1 MFPTLII
8 ILFYAKSNTKKHKK
22 INTNNCYFF
31 KPINSVNFQHLNPL
45 KEVKNNLPNSVLV
58 NLYKE
63 SLVLGVT
70 PANVDKKAQAFPPV
84 EEKNTAIAAEEPLIA
99 PIKFLGEHQKK
110 ILVLVQDPDAVHLN
124 ERAFD
129 LLTSI
134 LNACKLTIADI
145 ALINLANKNFSLHQ
159 ILTQAPSEL
168 VLVFDINPTQLK
180 IKLPTK
186 LYTPIL
192 LGETQLLFS
201 NNLSQMQG
209 IDQASKIEKTKLWSA
224 LKIIFKL

>member
-1 MFPTLII
+1 M
-8 ILFYAKSNTKKHKK
+8 
-22 INTNNCYFF
+22 
-31 KPINSVNFQHLNPL
+31 
-45 KEVKNNLPNSVLV
+45 KEVKNKLPNSVLV

-63 SLVLGVT
+63 SLVLGAVT
-70 PANVDKKAQAFPPV
+70 LNVDKKVQVSPPV
-84 EEKNTAIAAEEPLIA
+84 AEINAAIAAEEPLTA

-110 ILVLVQDPDAVHLN
+110 ILVLVQDVDAVHLN

-129 LLTSI
+129 LLT
-134 LNACKLTIADI
+134 DI

-159 ILTQAPSEL
+159 ILTQVPSEL
-168 VLVFDINPTQLK
+168 VLVFDILPTQLK

-209 IDQASKIEKTKLWSA
+209 IDQASKIEKTKLWTA
-224 LKIIFKL
+224 LKLIFKL

>member
-1 MFPTLII
+1 M
-8 ILFYAKSNTKKHKK
+8 
-22 INTNNCYFF
+22 
-31 KPINSVNFQHLNPL
+31 
-45 KEVKNNLPNSVLV
+45 KEVKNILPNSVLV

-70 PANVDKKAQAFPPV
+70 PSNVDKKAQASPTV
-84 EEKNTAIAAEEPLIA
+84 EEENAAIAEEAPLIT

-110 ILVLVQDPDAVHLN
+110 ILVLVQDIDAVHLN

-159 ILTQAPSEL
+159 ILTQVPSDL

-209 IDQASKIEKTKLWSA
+209 IDQASKIEKTKLWTA

>member
-1 MFPTLII
+1 MGLTYTWELTA
-8 ILFYAKSNTKKHKK
+8 LKKQNSENFENIVVGTTWKLTGTDEDG
-22 INTNNCYFF
+22 ISGIFNGATPFTPQDLNGDGFF
-31 KPINSVNFQHLNPL
+31 GARI
-45 KEVKNNLPNSVLV
+45 
-58 NLYKE
+58 
-63 SLVLGVT
+63 
-70 PANVDKKAQAFPPV
+70 V
-84 EEKNTAIAAEEPLIA
+84 EEKNTAIAEEEPLIA

-110 ILVLVQDPDAVHLN
+110 ILVLVQDMDAVHLN

-159 ILTQAPSEL
+159 ILTQVPSDL

-209 IDQASKIEKTKLWSA
+209 IDQASKIEKTKLWTA
-224 LKIIFKL
+224 LKIIFNL

>member
-1 MFPTLII
+1 M
-8 ILFYAKSNTKKHKK
+8 
-22 INTNNCYFF
+22 
-31 KPINSVNFQHLNPL
+31 
-45 KEVKNNLPNSVLV
+45 KEEKNKLPNSVLV

-63 SLVLGVT
+63 SLVLGT
-70 PANVDKKAQAFPPV
+70 APANVDKKAPTSPPI
-84 EEKNTAIAAEEPLIA
+84 EEKNPTIAAEEPLIA

-110 ILVLVQDPDAVHLN
+110 ILVLVQDLDAVHLN
-124 ERAFD
+124 ERDFD

-159 ILTQAPSEL
+159 ILTQVPSDF
-168 VLVFDINPTQLK
+168 VLIFDINPTQLK

-192 LGETQLLFS
+192 LGSTELLFS

-209 IDQASKIEKTKLWSA
+209 IDQSSKIEKTKLWSA
-224 LKIIFKL
+224 LKLIFKL

>member
-1 MFPTLII
+1 M
-8 ILFYAKSNTKKHKK
+8 
-22 INTNNCYFF
+22 
-31 KPINSVNFQHLNPL
+31 

-63 SLVLGVT
+63 SLVLGVA
-70 PANVDKKAQAFPPV
+70 PVNVDKKAQPSPTTEPENAI
-84 EEKNTAIAAEEPLIA
+84 IAAENDPIV

-110 ILVLVQDPDAVHLN
+110 ILVLVQDTSAVHLN
-124 ERAFD
+124 ERDFD

-145 ALINLANKNFSLHQ
+145 ALINLANKNYSLHQ
-159 ILTQAPSEL
+159 ILTQAPSEI
-168 VLVFDINPTQLK
+168 VLIFDINPTQLK

-186 LYTPIL
+186 IYSPIL

-201 NNLSQMQG
+201 NNLSNMQG
-209 IDQASKIEKTKLWSA
+209 IDQDSKIEKTKLWNA
-224 LKIIFKL
+224 LKLIFKL

>member
-1 MFPTLII
+1 M
-8 ILFYAKSNTKKHKK
+8 KEE
-22 INTNNCYFF
+22 NN
-31 KPINSVNFQHLNPL
+31 K
-45 KEVKNNLPNSVLV
+45 LPNSVLV

-63 SLVLGVT
+63 SLVLGT
-70 PANVDKKAQAFPPV
+70 SSANVDKKAPTSPTI
-84 EEKNTAIAAEEPLIA
+84 EEKNSTIAAEEPLIA

-110 ILVLVQDPDAVHLN
+110 ILVLVQDMDAVHLN

-159 ILTQAPSEL
+159 ILTQVPSDF
-168 VLVFDINPTQLK
+168 VLIFDINPMQLK

-192 LGETQLLFS
+192 LGTTQLLFS

-209 IDQASKIEKTKLWSA
+209 IDQVSKIEKTKLWSA
-224 LKIIFKL
+224 LKLIFKL

>member
-1 MFPTLII
+1 M
-8 ILFYAKSNTKKHKK
+8 KEE
-22 INTNNCYFF
+22 NN
-31 KPINSVNFQHLNPL
+31 K
-45 KEVKNNLPNSVLV
+45 LPNSVLV

-63 SLVLGVT
+63 SLVLGT
-70 PANVDKKAQAFPPV
+70 ASANVDKKAPTSLPI
-84 EEKNTAIAAEEPLIA
+84 EEKNSTIEAEEPLIA

-110 ILVLVQDPDAVHLN
+110 ILVLVQDMDAVHLN

-159 ILTQAPSEL
+159 ILTQVPSDF
-168 VLVFDINPTQLK
+168 VLIFDINPMQLK

-192 LGETQLLFS
+192 LGTTQLLFS

-224 LKIIFKL
+224 LKLIFKL

>member
-1 MFPTLII
+1 MIEV
-8 ILFYAKSNTKKHKK
+8 
-22 INTNNCYFF
+22 NN
-31 KPINSVNFQHLNPL
+31 K
-45 KEVKNNLPNSVLV
+45 LPNSVLV
-58 NLYKE
+58 HLYKE
-63 SLVLGVT
+63 SLVLGVA
-70 PANVDKKAQAFPPV
+70 PANVDKKEV
-84 EEKNTAIAAEEPLIA
+84 REDITTTT

-110 ILVLVQDPDAVHLN
+110 ILVLVQDLDAVHLN

-145 ALINLANKNFSLHQ
+145 ALINLANKHFSLHQ
-159 ILTQAPSEL
+159 ILSEVPSEL
-168 VLVFDINPTQLK
+168 VLVFDINPSQLK

-186 LYTPIL
+186 LYTPIV
-192 LGETQLLFS
+192 LGATQLLFS

>member
-1 MFPTLII
+1 M
-8 ILFYAKSNTKKHKK
+8 
-22 INTNNCYFF
+22 
-31 KPINSVNFQHLNPL
+31 
-45 KEVKNNLPNSVLV
+45 KEVNNKLPNSVLV
-58 NLYKE
+58 QLYKE
-63 SLVLGVT
+63 SIVLCEA
-70 PANVDKKAQAFPPV
+70 PANVDKKETSEVTTPTV
-84 EEKNTAIAAEEPLIA
+84 

-110 ILVLVQDPDAVHLN
+110 ILVLVQDLNAVHLN

-159 ILTQAPSEL
+159 ILTQVPSEF
-168 VLVFDINPTQLK
+168 VLIFDIHPTQLK

-186 LYTPIL
+186 LYAPIL

-201 NNLSQMQG
+201 NNLSTMQG
-209 IDQASKIEKTKLWSA
+209 IDTDSKIEKTKLWSA
-224 LKIIFKL
+224 LKLLFKL

>member
-1 MFPTLII
+1 M
-8 ILFYAKSNTKKHKK
+8 
-22 INTNNCYFF
+22 
-31 KPINSVNFQHLNPL
+31 
-45 KEVKNNLPNSVLV
+45 KEVKNILPNSVLV

-63 SLVLGVT
+63 SLVLGSA
-70 PANVDKKAQAFPPV
+70 PANVDKKESAAPPTESENATIAV
-84 EEKNTAIAAEEPLIA
+84 ETTPIE

-110 ILVLVQDPDAVHLN
+110 ILVLVQDSNAVHLN
-124 ERAFD
+124 ERDFD

-159 ILTQAPSEL
+159 ILTQVPSDF
-168 VLVFDINPTQLK
+168 VLLFDINPLQLK

-192 LGETQLLFS
+192 LGTTQLLFS
-201 NNLSQMQG
+201 NNLSNMQG
-209 IDQASKIEKTKLWSA
+209 IDQASKIEKTKLWNA
-224 LKIIFKL
+224 LKLIFKL

>member
-1 MFPTLII
+1 M
-8 ILFYAKSNTKKHKK
+8 
-22 INTNNCYFF
+22 
-31 KPINSVNFQHLNPL
+31 
-45 KEVKNNLPNSVLV
+45 KEVKNKLPNSVLV

-63 SLVLGVT
+63 SLVLGTALV
-70 PANVDKKAQAFPPV
+70 NVDKKVPPKIPAST
-84 EEKNTAIAAEEPLIA
+84 EIDSISEDAT
-99 PIKFLGEHQKK
+99 PIGPVKFLGEHQKK
-110 ILVLVQDPDAVHLN
+110 ILVLVQDMDAVHLN

-145 ALINLANKNFSLHQ
+145 ALINLANKNFSFHQ
-159 ILTQAPSEL
+159 ILTQVPSDF
-168 VLVFDINPTQLK
+168 VLIFDINPTQLK

-201 NNLSQMQG
+201 NNLAQMQG
-209 IDQASKIEKTKLWSA
+209 IDQASKIEKTKLWTA

>member
-1 MFPTLII
+1 M
-8 ILFYAKSNTKKHKK
+8 
-22 INTNNCYFF
+22 
-31 KPINSVNFQHLNPL
+31 

-63 SLVLGVT
+63 SLVLGVA
-70 PANVDKKAQAFPPV
+70 PANVDKKAQASPPI
-84 EEKNTAIAAEEPLIA
+84 EAKNTAIAADEPLIA

-159 ILTQAPSEL
+159 ILTQVPSEL

-209 IDQASKIEKTKLWSA
+209 IDQASKIEKTKLWTA

>member
-1 MFPTLII
+1 M
-8 ILFYAKSNTKKHKK
+8 
-22 INTNNCYFF
+22 
-31 KPINSVNFQHLNPL
+31 
-45 KEVKNNLPNSVLV
+45 KEVKNKLPNSVLV
-58 NLYKE
+58 HLYKE
-63 SLVLGVT
+63 SLVLGK
-70 PANVDKKAQAFPPV
+70 AKSNVDKKAQPTIPASTEIDSISEDTSP
-84 EEKNTAIAAEEPLIA
+84 IG

-159 ILTQAPSEL
+159 ILIQVPSEF
-168 VLVFDINPTQLK
+168 VLVFDILPTQLK

-209 IDQASKIEKTKLWSA
+209 IDQASKIEKTKLWTA
-224 LKIIFKL
+224 LKLIFKL

>member
-1 MFPTLII
+1 
-8 ILFYAKSNTKKHKK
+8 
-22 INTNNCYFF
+22 
-31 KPINSVNFQHLNPL
+31 
-45 KEVKNNLPNSVLV
+45 
-58 NLYKE
+58 
-63 SLVLGVT
+63 
-70 PANVDKKAQAFPPV
+70 
-84 EEKNTAIAAEEPLIA
+84 
-99 PIKFLGEHQKK
+99 
-110 ILVLVQDPDAVHLN
+110 VQDPDAVHLN

-145 ALINLANKNFSLHQ
+145 ALINNANKNFSLHQ
-159 ILTQAPSEL
+159 ILKQVPSDF

-192 LGETQLLFS
+192 LGETQILFS
-201 NNLSQMQG
+201 NNLSTMQG
-209 IDQASKIEKTKLWSA
+209 LDQDSKIEKTKLWTA

>member
-1 MFPTLII
+1 M
-8 ILFYAKSNTKKHKK
+8 
-22 INTNNCYFF
+22 
-31 KPINSVNFQHLNPL
+31 

-63 SLVLGVT
+63 SLVLGVAPT
-70 PANVDKKAQAFPPV
+70 NVDKKVQASQPV
-84 EEKNTAIAAEEPLIA
+84 EEKNTAIASEEHLTA

-129 LLTSI
+129 
-134 LNACKLTIADI
+134 I

-159 ILTQAPSEL
+159 ILTQVPSDF
-168 VLVFDINPTQLK
+168 VLIFDINPTQLK

-192 LGETQLLFS
+192 LGATQLLFS
-201 NNLSQMQG
+201 NNLSTMQG
-209 IDQASKIEKTKLWSA
+209 LDQDSKIEKTKLWSA

>member
-1 MFPTLII
+1 M
-8 ILFYAKSNTKKHKK
+8 
-22 INTNNCYFF
+22 
-31 KPINSVNFQHLNPL
+31 

-70 PANVDKKAQAFPPV
+70 LANVDKKAQASSSI
-84 EEKNTAIAAEEPLIA
+84 EEKNTAIAEEEPLTA

-110 ILVLVQDPDAVHLN
+110 ILVLVQDLDAVHLN

-159 ILTQAPSEL
+159 ILTQVPSDF
-168 VLVFDINPTQLK
+168 VLIFDINPIQLK

-209 IDQASKIEKTKLWSA
+209 IDQASKIEKTKLWTA

>member
-1 MFPTLII
+1 M
-8 ILFYAKSNTKKHKK
+8 
-22 INTNNCYFF
+22 
-31 KPINSVNFQHLNPL
+31 
-45 KEVKNNLPNSVLV
+45 KEVKNKLPNSVLV

-63 SLVLGVT
+63 SLVLDAALV
-70 PANVDKKAQAFPPV
+70 NVDKKAPETLPV
-84 EEKNTAIAAEEPLIA
+84 AEKNEAVEAEDDLTA

-110 ILVLVQDPDAVHLN
+110 ILVLVQDVDAVHLN

-159 ILTQAPSEL
+159 ILTQVPSEL
-168 VLVFDINPTQLK
+168 VLVFDIPPTQLK

-209 IDQASKIEKTKLWSA
+209 IDQASKIEKTKLWTA
-224 LKIIFKL
+224 LKLIFKL

>member
-1 MFPTLII
+1 M
-8 ILFYAKSNTKKHKK
+8 
-22 INTNNCYFF
+22 
-31 KPINSVNFQHLNPL
+31 
-45 KEVKNNLPNSVLV
+45 KEVKNKLPNSVLV

-63 SLVLGVT
+63 SLVLG
-70 PANVDKKAQAFPPV
+70 AALENVDKKAPETLPL
-84 EEKNTAIAAEEPLIA
+84 EERNEAAEAEDTLTA

-110 ILVLVQDPDAVHLN
+110 ILVLVQDVDAVHLN

-159 ILTQAPSEL
+159 ILTQVPSEF
-168 VLVFDINPTQLK
+168 VLVFDILPTQLK

-192 LGETQLLFS
+192 LGATQLLFS

-209 IDQASKIEKTKLWSA
+209 IDQASKIEKTKLWTA
-224 LKIIFKL
+224 LKLIFKL

>member
-1 MFPTLII
+1 M
-8 ILFYAKSNTKKHKK
+8 
-22 INTNNCYFF
+22 
-31 KPINSVNFQHLNPL
+31 
-45 KEVKNNLPNSVLV
+45 KEVKNKLPNSVLV

-63 SLVLGVT
+63 SLVLGTKMV
-70 PANVDKKAQAFPPV
+70 NVDKKVPPTIQASTEIDSISEEATPIGPV
-84 EEKNTAIAAEEPLIA
+84 
-99 PIKFLGEHQKK
+99 KFLGEHQKK
-110 ILVLVQDPDAVHLN
+110 ILVLVQDMDAVHLN

-159 ILTQAPSEL
+159 ILTQVPSEL
-168 VLVFDINPTQLK
+168 VMVFDINPTQLK

-186 LYTPIL
+186 LYTPIS

-201 NNLSQMQG
+201 NNLAQMQG
-209 IDQASKIEKTKLWSA
+209 IDHASKIEKTKLWSA

>member
-1 MFPTLII
+1 MI
-8 ILFYAKSNTKKHKK
+8 
-22 INTNNCYFF
+22 
-31 KPINSVNFQHLNPL
+31 
-45 KEVKNNLPNSVLV
+45 EVKNKLPNSVLV

-63 SLVLGVT
+63 SLVLGAVT
-70 PANVDKKAQAFPPV
+70 SNVDKKTPASLPV
-84 EEKNTAIAAEEPLIA
+84 EEKNAAVAAEDPLTT

-145 ALINLANKNFSLHQ
+145 ALINIANKNFSLHQ
-159 ILTQAPSEL
+159 ILTQVPSDF

-192 LGETQLLFS
+192 LGATQLLFS
-201 NNLSQMQG
+201 NNLVQMQG

>member
-1 MFPTLII
+1 M
-8 ILFYAKSNTKKHKK
+8 
-22 INTNNCYFF
+22 
-31 KPINSVNFQHLNPL
+31 
-45 KEVKNNLPNSVLV
+45 KEVKNILPNSVLV

-63 SLVLGVT
+63 SLVLGVA
-70 PANVDKKAQAFPPV
+70 PANVDKKAKSSAPV
-84 EEKNTAIAAEEPLIA
+84 EEKNTAIAEEEPLIA

-110 ILVLVQDPDAVHLN
+110 ILVLVQDMDAVHLN

-159 ILTQAPSEL
+159 ILTQVPSDL

-209 IDQASKIEKTKLWSA
+209 IDQASKIEKTKLLTA
-224 LKIIFKL
+224 LKIIFNL

>member
-1 MFPTLII
+1 M
-8 ILFYAKSNTKKHKK
+8 KE
-22 INTNNCYFF
+22 F
-31 KPINSVNFQHLNPL
+31 KNS
-45 KEVKNNLPNSVLV
+45 LPNSVLV

-63 SLVLGVT
+63 SLVLSNT
-70 PANVDKKAQAFPPV
+70 PVNVDKKEPV
-84 EEKNTAIAAEEPLIA
+84 ISTADTENTTLAAENDPIT

-110 ILVLVQDPDAVHLN
+110 ILVLVQDSNAVHLN

-159 ILTQAPSEL
+159 ILAQVPSDF
-168 VLVFDINPTQLK
+168 VLIFDINPVQLK

-186 LYTPIL
+186 LYSPIL
-192 LGETQLLFS
+192 LGTTALLFC
-201 NNLSQMQG
+201 NNLSNMQG
-209 IDQASKIEKTKLWSA
+209 IDQASKVEKMKLWNA
-224 LKIIFKL
+224 LKLIFKL

>member
-1 MFPTLII
+1 M
-8 ILFYAKSNTKKHKK
+8 
-22 INTNNCYFF
+22 
-31 KPINSVNFQHLNPL
+31 
-45 KEVKNNLPNSVLV
+45 KEVKNSLPNSVLV

-63 SLVLGVT
+63 SLVLGVE
-70 PANVDKKAQAFPPV
+70 PMNVDKKAQAARLV
-84 EEKNTAIAAEEPLIA
+84 EENNAVIETEETLIA

-110 ILVLVQDPDAVHLN
+110 ILVLVQDMNAVHLN
-124 ERAFD
+124 ERDFD

-159 ILTQAPSEL
+159 ILTQVPSDF

-192 LGETQLLFS
+192 LGTTQLLFS
-201 NNLSQMQG
+201 NDLAQMQG
-209 IDQASKIEKTKLWSA
+209 IDQASKIEKTKLWGA

>member
-1 MFPTLII
+1 M
-8 ILFYAKSNTKKHKK
+8 KESNNK
-22 INTNNCYFF
+22 
-31 KPINSVNFQHLNPL
+31 
-45 KEVKNNLPNSVLV
+45 LPRSVLAQ
-58 NLYKE
+58 LYKE
-63 SLVLGVT
+63 SIVLCAA
-70 PANVDKKAQAFPPV
+70 PANVDKKETTEVTTPTV
-84 EEKNTAIAAEEPLIA
+84 

-110 ILVLVQDPDAVHLN
+110 ILVLVQDPNAVHLN

-159 ILTQAPSEL
+159 ILSQVPSEF
-168 VLVFDINPTQLK
+168 VLIFDINPTQLK

-192 LGETQLLFS
+192 LGTTHLLFS
-201 NNLSQMQG
+201 NNLSTMQG
-209 IDQASKIEKTKLWSA
+209 IDTDSKIEKTKLWTA
-224 LKIIFKL
+224 LKLIFKL